1 MPLFYRKVKAK
12 MGKKQQME
20 KIMIWGT
27 GNFADE
33 VLRQCDI
40 FELYD
45 VVGFI
50 DNDSKKNGQ
59 TFHGKKVFPPDV
71 LRKESLDRIVILTF
85 RHEEIKEQ
93 IQYQFPEIST
103 AIEGMYFFYKQS
115 LLKRYQNSCDPEINR
130 ILKYIKNHDLQVF
143 NYDFA
148 KKYEEMSYD
157 IEFASTCGMYYVYH
171 AGKRM
176 YFKKSLKNREE
187 VAKYYRSILLEQD
200 AESPHRYIDE
210 EFDVFEGDVVVD
222 VGAAEGN
229 FSLQVIDRV
238 SKLYIIESDDEWI
251 AALKETFKSYGHKV
265 TIFKSFVTSMDL
277 GKYTTLDSL
286 VKEPVNFIKMDIEG
300 NEWDALLGAKELIA
314 RSQNVKCAICAY
326 HADCDEFLIKDVFS
340 KYGMES
346 STTAGYMWFPETV
359 RQTYVST
366 RLCRGVVRGIK

>member
-1 MPLFYRKVKAK
+1 
-12 MGKKQQME
+12 
-20 KIMIWGT
+20 MIWGT

-50 DNDSKKNGQ
+50 DNDNKKNGQ
-59 TFHGKKVFPPDV
+59 TFHGKKVFSPDV
-71 LRKESLDRIVILTF
+71 LRKESVDRIVILTF

-115 LLKRYQNSCDPEINR
+115 LLKRYQNSCDPEING

-171 AGKRM
+171 AGKKM
-176 YFKKSLKNREE
+176 YFKKSLKDREK

-200 AESPHRYIDE
+200 TESPHRYMDE
-210 EFDVFEGDVVVD
+210 KFQVEQDDIVVD
-222 VGAAEGN
+222 IGVAEGN
-229 FSLQVIDRV
+229 FSLQIVDRV
-238 SKLYIIESDDEWI
+238 SKLYIIEADDEWI
-251 AALKETFKSYGHKV
+251 EALRETFRDYIDKV
-265 TIFKSFVTSMDL
+265 VIIKKYVTSMNL
-277 GKYTTLDSL
+277 GKCATLDAMI
-286 VKEPVNFIKMDIEG
+286 KEPVNFIKMDIEG
-300 NEWDALLGAKELIA
+300 NEWDALLGAERLI
-314 RSQNVKCAICAY
+314 SESDDLKCAVCAY
-326 HADCDEFLIKDVFS
+326 HSDCDEILIKDVLK
-340 KYGMES
+340 KYKMEVS
-346 STTAGYMWFPETV
+346 VTPGYMWFPETV
-359 RQTYVST
+359 KQTSVST
-366 RLCRGVVRGIK
+366 KLCRGIVRGIK